1 MSSAAVAVAT
11 TPTAA
16 VDRVAIN
23 KWAIAAAVALG
34 ALLEVV
40 DTSIVNVALTDM
52 QSSLRWA
59 RRSSRSAGSSP
70 ATPSPTWSSC
80 R

>member
-1 MSSAAVAVAT
+1 MSAASAAASLPVAHAR
-11 TPTAA
+11 PAA
-16 VDRVAIN
+16 AIN

-52 QSSLRWA
+52 QASLGATLERG
-59 RRSSRSAGSSP
+59 RAGSSP
-70 ATPSPTWSSC
+70 ATPSPTSSSC